1 MTNLERLQRN
11 LLSDYHKARPVIN
24 WKDSVQAEVFF
35 ALSQVKSLV
44 STHSSVI
51 IEYNTSKTSCPPLVR
66 PGFEPRCLWNTLS
79 SRLNARSQNV
89 WAIEDQVKNLDSI
102 ARPYDERAFSVLH
115 TTNARSQNV
124 WAIEDQV
131 KNLDSIARPYDERA
145 FSVLHTTTGWLSHL
159 VLAIYMFVLL
169 ILILWYRQA
178 VLESKGDQLPFPG
191 ETRIRTQVNI
201 KSIFLF
207 VLSRMAK
214 IRYYTHQ
221 ANWEWYVIITI
232 VLNELDKLIS
242 LGTLTKALIHMLP
255 EKISNALR
263 SIIDSII
270 SSCNGRSGSYDNNMR
285 MVTTKT
291 AALVITP
298 RQWETSLQSNA
309 ISHWLGANIE
319 SAL

>member
-1 MTNLERLQRN
+1 M
-11 LLSDYHKARPVIN
+11 
-24 WKDSVQAEVFF
+24 FF

-44 STHSSVI
+44 CTHSSFT
-51 IEYNTSKTSCPPLVR
+51 IEHNTLQTSCPSLVR
-66 PGFEPRCLWNTLS
+66 PGFEPRCPWNPLS
-79 SRLNARSQNV
+79 SRLNARSQTV
-89 WAIEDQVKNLDSI
+89 WAIEDQ
-102 ARPYDERAFSVLH
+102 A
-115 TTNARSQNV
+115 
-124 WAIEDQV
+124 

-159 VLAIYMFVLL
+159 VLAIYMFVLF

-178 VLESKGDQLPFPG
+178 VLESKGDQLPFSG

-201 KSIFLF
+201 KCIFLF
-207 VLSRMAK
+207 VLSRMAR

-232 VLNELDKLIS
+232 VWNELDKLIS

-270 SSCNGRSGSYDNNMR
+270 SSCNGRSGSYDNNNANGNDEDNSTSNYAQSMR
-285 MVTTKT
+285 EVVTK
-291 AALVITP
+291 
-298 RQWETSLQSNA
+298 
-309 ISHWLGANIE
+309 
-319 SAL
+319 